1 MKKFLKLV
9 VSAVIFS
16 SVGAHSAF
24 ARDLDK
30 SDPDRAQILA
40 AVHRLNANDPNL
52 KDNRYVV
59 VDLVK
64 DHDAAFVCV
73 ALAEKD
79 GGLELTDD
87 QAEIM
92 TFVLAKRNAQW
103 TAVALNGGGFAQGAK
118 PAQSDCFAGGR
129 IVNTRADID
138 AALKATG
145 HKPFASH

>member
-1 MKKFLKLV
+1 MKEFLKLV
-9 VSAVIFS
+9 VSAVVFS
-16 SVGAHSAF
+16 SVVVHSAF

-30 SDPDRAQILA
+30 SDPDRAQIIA
-40 AVHRLNANDPNL
+40 AVHRLNASDPNL

-103 TAVALNGGGFAQGAK
+103 TAVALNGGGFAEGAK
-118 PAQSDCFAGGR
+118 PVQSDCFAGGR